1 MDPALR
7 SLAVALAAALVAVV
21 VAACGGTGE
30 APQYQGI
37 VVEPA
42 PSVGDLSLPD
52 GAADDAE
59 MALRASA
66 DGVLIAFI
74 GFASCPDICPTT
86 LADVKGA
93 LAQLDPDERE
103 RVRVAM
109 ITMDPERDTAEVL
122 ANYVGSF
129 VPGAAALRTDD
140 PARLR
145 AIADRLGADYGTVP
159 NEEGEEEI
167 FHTANLYAIGPDGRV
182 LVQWPFGT
190 PRDVV
195 VEDIR
200 LALRDV
206 ADDKEDA

>member
-1 MDPALR
+1 MGFRLR
-7 SLAVALAAALVAVV
+7 IAAPLALAVAALLG
-21 VAACGGTGE
+21 ACVGADE

-42 PSVGDLSLPD
+42 PNVGDLSLPN
-52 GAADDAE
+52 GAADGAE
-59 MALRASA
+59 TPLRAPA
-66 DGVLIAFI
+66 GGVLIAFI

-86 LADVKGA
+86 LADLRGS
-93 LAQLDPDERE
+93 LRELEPEERD
-103 RVRVAM
+103 RVAVAM

-140 PARLR
+140 PERLR
-145 AIADRLGADYGTVP
+145 AVADRLGADYGTIP
-159 NEEGEEEI
+159 GEEGEEEI

-200 LALRDV
+200 LVLRDV
-206 ADDKEDA
+206 ADDKESA